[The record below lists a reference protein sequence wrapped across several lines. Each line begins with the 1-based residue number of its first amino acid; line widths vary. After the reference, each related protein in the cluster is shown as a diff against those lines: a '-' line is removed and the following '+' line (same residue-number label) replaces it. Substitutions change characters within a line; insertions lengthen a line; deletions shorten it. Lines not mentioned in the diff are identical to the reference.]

1 MNAANNLS
9 NPSIIEYTEFYNV
22 SLDHM
27 DLMQEYYNWQNP
39 GTFYCTDTY
48 EFQFPVFPPTRK
60 KTFGKIWNRTCV
72 LLHHKQQL
80 QPIDHRRLSESYL
93 LQM

>member
-9 NPSIIEYTEFYNV
+9 TPSLIEYTEFYNV

-39 GTFYCTDTY
+39 GELNKPNWRHGMLVNTY
-48 EFQFPVFPPTRK
+48 KNVT
-60 KTFGKIWNRTCV
+60 
-72 LLHHKQQL
+72 L
-80 QPIDHRRLSESYL
+80 
-93 LQM
+93 

>member
-9 NPSIIEYTEFYNV
+9 TPALIEYIEFYNV

-39 GTFYCTDTY
+39 GDLNILKRIDNIF
-48 EFQFPVFPPTRK
+48 K
-60 KTFGKIWNRTCV
+60 KNVQELCSRV
-72 LLHHKQQL
+72 
-80 QPIDHRRLSESYL
+80 PS
-93 LQM
+93 

>member
-9 NPSIIEYTEFYNV
+9 NPAVIDYTEFYNV

-39 GTFYCTDTY
+39 GKDPFTLATMSVR
-48 EFQFPVFPPTRK
+48 FQ
-60 KTFGKIWNRTCV
+60 
-72 LLHHKQQL
+72 
-80 QPIDHRRLSESYL
+80 RLVRF
-93 LQM
+93 QI

>member
-9 NPSIIEYTEFYNV
+9 TPALIEYIEFYNV

-39 GTFYCTDTY
+39 GDLNILKRINNIFKKNVQ
-48 EFQFPVFPPTRK
+48 EFCSRVP
-60 KTFGKIWNRTCV
+60 
-72 LLHHKQQL
+72 
-80 QPIDHRRLSESYL
+80 S
-93 LQM
+93 

>member
-39 GTFYCTDTY
+39 GEKWGLDFSPLVSTHKLAPITY
-48 EFQFPVFPPTRK
+48 SNFM
-60 KTFGKIWNRTCV
+60 FGTG
-72 LLHHKQQL
+72 
-80 QPIDHRRLSESYL
+80 
-93 LQM
+93 